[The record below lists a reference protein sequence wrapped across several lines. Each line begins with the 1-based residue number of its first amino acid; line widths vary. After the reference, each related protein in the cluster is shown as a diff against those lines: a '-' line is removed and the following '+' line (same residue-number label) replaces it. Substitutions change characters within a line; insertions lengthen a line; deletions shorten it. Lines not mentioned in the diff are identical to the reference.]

1 MYKIYYTD
9 DMDRD
14 RSYKADKLEDALKI
28 AEGLR
33 RNEWNSF
40 VIMVSENPDV
50 VGKPGVDSVTDG
62 KLPDGSNYTW
72 MKRRNS

>member
-9 DMDRD
+9 EWDQD
-14 RSYKADKLEDALKI
+14 RSYKADKLEDALEI
-28 AEGLR
+28 VEEVR
-33 RNEWNSF
+33 RNERNSF
-40 VIMVSENPDV
+40 VIMVSENPNV
-50 VGKPGVDSVTDG
+50 VGKLGVDSVTDG

>member
-9 DMDRD
+9 EWDHD
-14 RSYKADKLEDALKI
+14 RSYKAEKLEDALEI
-28 AEGLR
+28 VEGLR
-33 RNEWNSF
+33 RNERNSF
-40 VIMVSENPDV
+40 VTMVSENPNA